1 MAAPQPRR
9 GAASLTRG
17 ELRDQLSGRPAECGS
32 RRHRGRTVRRT
43 CACRTSSTLLFV
55 VSTTRS
61 EASENV
67 SGFALEVLDELRIRL
82 MESRLALQA
91 LTAEAELNFDE
102 LDEDLQAV
110 QDAARE
116 AFEAASLVHQGATL
130 ESPWA
135 DGPSR
140 PRAIFARHSA
150 AVRQGA
156 HRVDPL
162 VTMAGDL
169 ERALWHLRMDD
180 EAVAAARRP
189 RCAGTVR
196 TTGEKCVSAV
206 IHLGGGVVGAHCYSH
221 ATPAERN
228 QYRVHHEVLKAKNS
242 RAHGAL
248 LNRLREAG
256 AIVIEQWLQY
266 REGRRQRLGDGSL
279 PL

>member
-1 MAAPQPRR
+1 MVP
-9 GAASLTRG
+9 
-17 ELRDQLSGRPAECGS
+17 
-32 RRHRGRTVRRT
+32 
-43 CACRTSSTLLFV
+43 
-55 VSTTRS
+55 TTRS

-67 SGFALEVLDELRIRL
+67 SGFALEVLDELRIRM

-91 LTAEAELNFDE
+91 LAGEAELNFDE

-116 AFEAASLVHQGATL
+116 AFEAASLVHQGAPL
-130 ESPWA
+130 DSPWA

-140 PRAIFARHSA
+140 PRAIFARHNA

-162 VTMAGDL
+162 MTMACDL
-169 ERALWHLRMDD
+169 ERALWQLRMGDD
-180 EAVAAARRP
+180 AEAAARRP

-206 IHLGGGVVGAHCYSH
+206 IHLGGGLVGTQCYSH

-228 QYRVHHEVLKAKNS
+228 QYKVNHEVLNAQRS
-242 RAHGAL
+242 TALGAL
-248 LNRLREAG
+248 LNRRRDAG
-256 AIVIEQWLQY
+256 VIVMEHWLQY
-266 REGRRQRLGDGSL
+266 REARRQRLGNGFL